1 MVRVA
6 SLALA
11 GMLLSAPVLAQAP
24 SLPSGTSSYAPATGT
39 PVASSAW
46 EARLG
51 LGAANPGGRESGLL
65 NLSGEILSPRP
76 VTLDDRFANALVP
89 RFHLG
94 ASGNFNGTRYA
105 YAGATWTVDL
115 SSSVFVEASLGAAV
129 NDGKTGFVVPENR
142 LNLGCNTGTREA
154 AALGVRLN
162 DRWSL
167 VATLEH
173 FSTLGCSDRDRPRGP
188 ANFGARLGY
197 SF

>member
-6 SLALA
+6 YLLLAAMLVSGPALA
-11 GMLLSAPVLAQAP
+11 QSPA
-24 SLPSGTSSYAPATGT
+24 LPPGASSYAPSTAA
-39 PVASSAW
+39 PVPSW

-51 LGAANPGGRESGLL
+51 LAAANPGGRESGML
-65 NLSGEILSPRP
+65 NFSGEMLSPR
-76 VTLDDRFANALVP
+76 VATLNDRFTAALVP

-94 ASGNFNGTRYA
+94 ASANFNGTRYA

-115 SSSVFVEASLGAAV
+115 DKTFFVEASLGAAV
-129 NDGKTGFVVPENR
+129 NDGKTGGVIPENR
-142 LNLGCNTGTREA
+142 LNVGCSTGTREA

-173 FSTLGCSDRDRPRGP
+173 FSTLGCSDRDKPRGP